1 MEIGR
6 AGPRMR
12 PRDEDRG
19 QSETPGGLEVVVGV
33 SRDVPPRFPEGDAR
47 AGGDAAPEFRIGL
60 VAADFFRADPAVEV
74 KAQIALRLSS
84 LDLVA
89 VRARDAGSE
98 GAKFPHG
105 FSRVGV
111 ERPGAD
117 LRGDRAGRRDRDPEH
132 VDQARGDDG
141 GVGTKP
147 AGFELRL
154 EVDHPVEVRVA
165 ERGAVA
171 AERVSQSAA
180 PIDDRAEDVECQD
193 LRMHSRVSSTARR
206 RSAATAAAPAREGAA
221 SG

>member
-1 MEIGR
+1 
-6 AGPRMR
+6 MR

-117 LRGDRAGRRDRDPEH
+117 LRGDRA
-132 VDQARGDDG
+132 
-141 GVGTKP
+141 
-147 AGFELRL
+147 
-154 EVDHPVEVRVA
+154 
-165 ERGAVA
+165 
-171 AERVSQSAA
+171 
-180 PIDDRAEDVECQD
+180 
-193 LRMHSRVSSTARR
+193 
-206 RSAATAAAPAREGAA
+206 
-221 SG
+221 